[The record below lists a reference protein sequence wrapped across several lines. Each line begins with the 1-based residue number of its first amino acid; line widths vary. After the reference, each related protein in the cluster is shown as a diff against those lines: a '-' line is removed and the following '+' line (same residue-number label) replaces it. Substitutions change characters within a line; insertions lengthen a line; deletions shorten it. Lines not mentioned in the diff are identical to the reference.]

1 MYPGAFAQTTPDK
14 PAILMAD
21 TGEVRTYAQLE
32 ENSIRLARAL
42 HDHGLRPGD
51 HVAFLS
57 TNAPQVFEVYWAAL
71 RSGLYVTGV
80 NNRLSADEAG
90 YVVDDC
96 GARVLVVSA
105 DVADTAV
112 ALGEHTP
119 GVTLRLAF
127 GGEVPGFGSYDD
139 ALAAS
144 DPTPMADQPRGADM
158 LYSSGTTGR
167 PKGIK
172 PPLPP
177 RQVGEP
183 GDMFTAVFAPMYGF
197 DTQTTYY
204 SPAPT
209 YHAAPLRFGGIVHA
223 TGGTVVMTKK
233 FDAETTLRII
243 EEHRVTHAQF
253 VPTMFVRM
261 LKLPERTRLAYGHE
275 TLRAII
281 HAAAPCPVE
290 VKRAMIAWWGPVLH
304 EYYASTEANG
314 ITLIRPEEW
323 LEKPGSVGRA
333 GLGIIHICDEDG
345 TELPT
350 GEDGTVYFE
359 RDTAPFEYH
368 NDPEKSREARHPR
381 HDGWTTTGDV
391 GHVDEDGYLFLTDRK
406 AFMIISGG
414 VNIYPQE
421 VENALALH
429 PKVQDVAVI
438 GVPDDEMGESVKAVV
453 ELPPGIAPSD
463 ELAAEIIAFVR
474 DRIAHYKTPRSVDF
488 VDALPRTDT
497 GKLLKKQ
504 LTAAYAAV
512 PAS

>member
-1 MYPGAFAQTTPDK
+1 MYPGAFAQTMPDK

-183 GDMFTAVFAPMYGF
+183 GDMITAVFAPM
-197 DTQTTYY
+197 
-204 SPAPT
+204 
-209 YHAAPLRFGGIVHA
+209 
-223 TGGTVVMTKK
+223 
-233 FDAETTLRII
+233 
-243 EEHRVTHAQF
+243 
-253 VPTMFVRM
+253 
-261 LKLPERTRLAYGHE
+261 
-275 TLRAII
+275 
-281 HAAAPCPVE
+281 
-290 VKRAMIAWWGPVLH
+290 
-304 EYYASTEANG
+304 
-314 ITLIRPEEW
+314 
-323 LEKPGSVGRA
+323 
-333 GLGIIHICDEDG
+333 
-345 TELPT
+345 
-350 GEDGTVYFE
+350 
-359 RDTAPFEYH
+359 
-368 NDPEKSREARHPR
+368 
-381 HDGWTTTGDV
+381 
-391 GHVDEDGYLFLTDRK
+391 
-406 AFMIISGG
+406 
-414 VNIYPQE
+414 
-421 VENALALH
+421 
-429 PKVQDVAVI
+429 
-438 GVPDDEMGESVKAVV
+438 
-453 ELPPGIAPSD
+453 
-463 ELAAEIIAFVR
+463 
-474 DRIAHYKTPRSVDF
+474 
-488 VDALPRTDT
+488 
-497 GKLLKKQ
+497 
-504 LTAAYAAV
+504 
-512 PAS
+512 